1 MMNESGTV
9 EVDVQTAST
18 CDSIPGLSCFQRW
31 AEAALGDRGEALL
44 SIRLVDREESAELN
58 QRFRSKPGPTNVLS
72 FAAELPAEVPVPLLG
87 DIVICAPLVME
98 EAASQGKEI
107 EAHWAH
113 LVIHGILHLLGFD
126 HQAKADAE
134 EMEAREIFLLASLGY
149 PDPYA

>member
-1 MMNESGTV
+1 MKNEAGII

-18 CDSIPGLSCFQRW
+18 CGSIPERSCFKRW
-31 AEAALGDRGEALL
+31 AEAALKDQEQALL
-44 SIRLVDREESAELN
+44 SIRLVDRQESAELN
-58 QRFRSKPGPTNVLS
+58 QRYRSKPGPTNVLS
-72 FAAELPAEVPVPLLG
+72 FAADLPAEVPIHLLG

-113 LVIHGILHLLGFD
+113 LVIHGVLHLLGFD
-126 HQAKADAE
+126 HQVKAEAE
-134 EMEAREIFLLASLGY
+134 VMEAREISLLASLGY